1 MFDTEVIKM
10 SIGQKIKDIR
20 KANKLTQ
27 VELAKKA
34 NISRSYLADIE
45 NDRYNASVDT
55 LKSIASSL
63 DVKLS
68 ELLEDTSSDIEI
80 DSNSNEKK
88 KQIETIAAH
97 LEDKNLTPK
106 KVELLKNYIDALFDE
121 FDD

>member
-1 MFDTEVIKM
+1 MFDMEVIEM
-10 SIGQKIKDIR
+10 SIGQKIKNIR

-55 LKSIASSL
+55 LKSIANSL

-68 ELLEDTSSDIEI
+68 ELIEESSSDNKI
-80 DSNSNEKK
+80 NSKNNKNK

-106 KVELLKNYIDALFDE
+106 KVELIKNYIDALFDE

>member
-1 MFDTEVIKM
+1 M
-10 SIGQKIKDIR
+10 SIGKKIKNIR
-20 KANKLTQ
+20 KVNKLTQ

-55 LKSIASSL
+55 LKSIANSL

-68 ELLEDTSSDIEI
+68 ELIEESSSDNKI
-80 DSNSNEKK
+80 NSKNNKNK

-106 KVELLKNYIDALFDE
+106 KVELIKNYIDALFDE

>member
-1 MFDTEVIKM
+1 M
-10 SIGQKIKDIR
+10 SIGQTIKDIR

-80 DSNSNEKK
+80 NSNSNEKK

>member
-1 MFDTEVIKM
+1 M
-10 SIGQKIKDIR
+10 SIGQKIKNIR
-20 KANKLTQ
+20 KSNKLTQ

-55 LKSIASSL
+55 LKSIANSL

-68 ELLEDTSSDIEI
+68 ELIEETSSDNKI
-80 DSNSNEKK
+80 NSKNSKNK

-106 KVELLKNYIDALFDE
+106 KVELIKNYIDALFDE

>member
-80 DSNSNEKK
+80 NSNSNEKK